1 MYFAFSQLPHL
12 KIGAV
17 FTSETPSITS
27 VTVSPATATVSKGQ
41 SLQLSATVVTT
52 GFANKAVGWGV
63 DETSEAAGV
72 TLTQDGKLFVPSD
85 LTGVTTITVTAQS
98 IYDSTK
104 TGTATITVA

>member
-1 MYFAFSQLPHL
+1 M

-17 FTSETPSITS
+17 FTSDTPSVTS
-27 VTVSPATATVSKGQ
+27 VSVSPATATVSKGQ

-52 GFANKAVGWGV
+52 GFANKSVGWGV
-63 DETSEAAGV
+63 DETSEQAGV
-72 TLTQDGKLFVPSD
+72 TISQDGKLFVPSD
-85 LTGVTTITVTAQS
+85 LTRVTTITVTAQS